1 MEIRYYDD
9 TDILWV
15 ELKSPRNS
23 RGRLVDDERILHL
36 NPDGSLAV
44 VEFLYVTEGVNLAE
58 IPDDARQDV
67 LDYIRENVL
76 APPSGNGNDPE
87 LLAHLLRRAGFGAT
101 RADLDAAVNRGYAA
115 TVEELL
121 AANEEQRISDYLV
134 RRFHPELS
142 GMMGPQAPGEN
153 WLYRLATTT
162 APLREKMTLFW
173 HGLFAT
179 GYNKVIHGK
188 ALSDQTRMFR
198 HNATGSFR
206 TLLLELSKDPAMII
220 WLDNQDNHKGAIN
233 ENFGRELLELFSMGV
248 GNYTETDIKE
258 CARAFTGWTIAN
270 RQYMELRSQRDS
282 DWPYGR
288 ISWHFEFHPEDH
300 DDGEKTFLGE
310 TGNWNGG
317 DIVDI
322 ICKQPATARFIARH
336 LYSFFVADEPPV
348 PEWPYTPP
356 RDPQA
361 IEILAQAYFDHDY
374 NIGAV
379 LRTLFNADFF
389 KSAEVRYTKV
399 KSPVELVAGVLRL
412 TGEFDRPRYEILE
425 RYNQASYMGQ
435 ILNNPP
441 SVEGWHQGTDWLDS
455 GTLVER
461 INFASQ
467 QMGDAAKPGV
477 RTMIEQI
484 HKTLSERGVAGPDR
498 VVDTCLDGIGA
509 LALAEDT
516 RRELVN
522 FTANRLAA
530 DPHRDSDG
538 DRQLVA
544 DVLQMLAATQEFQR
558 A

>member
-1 MEIRYYDD
+1 MEIRYYPD
-9 TDILWV
+9 TDVLWL
-15 ELKSPRNS
+15 ELQSPKDS
-23 RGRLVDDERILHL
+23 RGRLVDDNRILHF
-36 NPDGSLAV
+36 NGNGELAA
-44 VEFLYVTEGVNLAE
+44 VEVLYASEGADLKE
-58 IPDDARQDV
+58 IPEEARQDV
-67 LDYIRENVL
+67 LDYIRQNVPMTL
-76 APPSGNGNDPE
+76 PDEKESVE
-87 LLAHLLRRAGFGAT
+87 LMAHLLRRAGFGAT
-101 RADLDAAVNRGYAA
+101 RRELASCAAQGYEA

-121 AANEEQRISDYLV
+121 TPRDEQRMSDYLV

-142 GMMGPQAPGEN
+142 GMMGPLAPGEN
-153 WLYRLATTT
+153 WLYRMATTT
-162 APLREKMTLFW
+162 APLQEKMTLFW
-173 HGLFAT
+173 HGIFAT

-198 HNATGSFR
+198 RYAMGNLRA
-206 TLLLELSKDPAMII
+206 LLVELSKDPAMII

-233 ENFGRELLELFSMGV
+233 ENYGRELLELFSMGV
-248 GNYTETDIKE
+248 GSYTENDIKE

-270 RQYMELRSQRDS
+270 REYMELRSQRDS

-300 DDGEKTFLGE
+300 DYDEKTFLGE
-310 TGNWNGG
+310 TGSFNGE

-336 LYSFFVADEPPV
+336 LYSFFVSDEPPV

-361 IEILAQAYFDHDY
+361 IEILVQAYFDNGY
-374 NIGAV
+374 NIGAM
-379 LRTLFNADFF
+379 LRVLFNSDFF
-389 KSAEVRYTKV
+389 KADDVRYTKV

-435 ILNNPP
+435 VLNNPP

-467 QMGDAAKPGV
+467 QIGDADKPGILA
-477 RTMIEQI
+477 MIGRISAE
-484 HKTLSERGVAGPDR
+484 LSETTSPERL
-498 VVDTCLDGIGA
+498 VDACLEEVGA
-509 LALAEDT
+509 LEVDEDT
-516 RRELVN
+516 RRVLVN
-522 FTANRLAA
+522 FSAHGL
-530 DPHRDSDG
+530 PQKPGLDSNSG
-538 DRQLVA
+538 HQHIA
-544 DVLQMLAATQEFQR
+544 DVLQMVAATQEFQR
-558 A
+558 S